1 MNIVDNNELFISQA
15 KSLIQGED
23 NLFANL
29 SNLSALY
36 NEYIDDINWIG
47 FYLLDEKNKNL
58 VLGPFQG
65 KVACIRIPF
74 DKGVCGHCYTTKEA
88 IYVEDVHKF
97 PGHIAC
103 DSATNSELV
112 VPIIKNDLVVALLD
126 IDSISFNRFS
136 KEEIESI
143 IHATDQIFSEL
154 NFTK

>member
-1 MNIVDNNELFISQA
+1 MNIVNNKELFISQA
-15 KSLIQGED
+15 KSLISGED
-23 NLFANL
+23 NLYANL

-47 FYLLDEKNKNL
+47 FYLLDEKNDNL

-74 DKGVCGHCYTTKEA
+74 NKGVCGHCYTTKET
-88 IYVEDVHKF
+88 IYVKDVHKF

-112 VPIIKNDLVVALLD
+112 VPILKNNKVVALLD

-136 KEEIESI
+136 SEEISAI
-143 IHATDQIFSEL
+143 TDVTNQIFSEL
-154 NFTK
+154 SFIK